1 MNFTVYRKLL
11 TTAIDVLVRKGK
23 LSPTELSKK
32 LNISTH
38 EAEIILNNLNYID
51 FIDERGI
58 I

>member
-1 MNFTVYRKLL
+1 M